1 MRISDDRYSRDRL
14 RLDVAMQFIRHEAR
28 TRTIRLWTGLSD
40 DRIRKLYRSYL
51 QGGGRG
57 LTRHRGKSPQQA
69 AFFVRTAR
77 LRQEASALAAMCCL
91 AGVLESGRDSE
102 RGRIA
107 APPALGI
114 GRAGWL
120 CQAYEAY
127 RALLGTPA
135 IGFEHAVLLVNALA
149 RGGELRLGDCQGCG
163 AMLVVDSLALR
174 PVRCAVCL
182 PATSETESPC
192 TTGGRARSR
201 ALALGAR
208 LARNPSPRAHKA

>member
-1 MRISDDRYSRDRL
+1 MRISDDRYSRDRA
-14 RLDVAMQFIRHEAR
+14 RLDIAMQFIRHEAR

-77 LRQEASALAAMCCL
+77 LRQEASALAALCCL
-91 AGVLESGRDSE
+91 AGVLESGHEEPRA
-102 RGRIA
+102 RA

-127 RALLGTPA
+127 RSLLDAPA

-163 AMLVVDSLALR
+163 AMLVVDALALR
-174 PVRCAVCL
+174 PARCAVCS
-182 PATSETESPC
+182 PAPHEPASPC
-192 TTGGRARSR
+192 AAGRGAGRR

-208 LARNPSPRAHKA
+208 PPRSPSVRARKT

>member
-1 MRISDDRYSRDRL
+1 MRISDDRYSRDRA
-14 RLDVAMQFIRHEAR
+14 RLDIAMQFIRHEAR

-77 LRQEASALAAMCCL
+77 LRQESSALAALCCL
-91 AGVLESGRDSE
+91 AGVLESGHGHE
-102 RGRIA
+102 RGRVA
-107 APPALGI
+107 SAPALGI

-127 RALLGTPA
+127 RALLARPA

-149 RGGELRLGDCQGCG
+149 RGGELRLGDCQACG
-163 AMLVVDSLALR
+163 AMLVVDALALR
-174 PVRCAVCL
+174 PVRCAVCVPQAL
-182 PATSETESPC
+182 EPESPC
-192 TTGGRARSR
+192 AAGRRARGRAQP
-201 ALALGAR
+201 LAAR
-208 LARNPSPRAHKA
+208 LPRSPLMRTHKT